1 MIEPPAAISSNPPP
15 TVQVRLKPVK
25 GRVLA
30 FAGSVAVVGVVLVV
44 AGSTAVAGVVE
55 VVVGVFVDFDGDVP
69 LFGSGFL
76 AFELL

>member
-1 MIEPPAAISSNPPP
+1 MIEPPAAISSSPPP
-15 TVQVRLKPVK
+15 TVQRRSKPVN

-44 AGSTAVAGVVE
+44 AGSTAL
-55 VVVGVFVDFDGDVP
+55 VVVGVFVDFDGEVP

-76 AFELL
+76 AFELP